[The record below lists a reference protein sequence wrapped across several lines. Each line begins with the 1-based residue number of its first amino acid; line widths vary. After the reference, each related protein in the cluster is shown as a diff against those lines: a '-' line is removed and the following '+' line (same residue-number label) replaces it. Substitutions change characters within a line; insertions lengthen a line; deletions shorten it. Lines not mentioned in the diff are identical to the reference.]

1 MSALTGERLTAVAA
15 MWRRSGK
22 QLVASFDGR
31 SMLPSIQPGQPL
43 TIDCSP
49 FAPAAGDVIAFVHEG
64 QVVVHRVVAAH
75 GWIVTRGDANRLVDL
90 PIGDSAVMGR
100 VIAPV
105 TQGRITRVD
114 RFFVALLRLSFASGV
129 RAIRLLIW
137 LRRNVW
143 ARL

>member
-1 MSALTGERLTAVAA
+1 
-15 MWRRSGK
+15 
-22 QLVASFDGR
+22 
-31 SMLPSIQPGQPL
+31 
-43 TIDCSP
+43 
-49 FAPAAGDVIAFVHEG
+49 VHEG